1 MKNIISKVIP
11 NVITINEVGLKG
23 NKKCSIQGYNTYT
36 RNRQLLSTGGI
47 ATAIKND
54 ESQFCLKVDEGEN
67 DDEFII
73 TRHSQF
79 QKPINIINVYGEQ
92 EGRNSNQDIEERWL
106 RICHQLK
113 IIEDRN
119 EEALFLGDMN
129 KLVGNGPF
137 GVIGN
142 NPKVTFGGKLVNRLL
157 SSEKYILVNNSSKC
171 KGGPFTRVDPSNNNC
186 KSY

>member
-1 MKNIISKVIP
+1 MSSR
-11 NVITINEVGLKG
+11 LKG

-36 RNRQLLSTGGI
+36 RNRQLLSMGGI

-67 DDEFII
+67 NDEFII

-106 RICHQLK
+106 RICHH
-113 IIEDRN
+113 
-119 EEALFLGDMN
+119 F
-129 KLVGNGPF
+129 
-137 GVIGN
+137 
-142 NPKVTFGGKLVNRLL
+142 
-157 SSEKYILVNNSSKC
+157 S
-171 KGGPFTRVDPSNNNC
+171 
-186 KSY
+186 